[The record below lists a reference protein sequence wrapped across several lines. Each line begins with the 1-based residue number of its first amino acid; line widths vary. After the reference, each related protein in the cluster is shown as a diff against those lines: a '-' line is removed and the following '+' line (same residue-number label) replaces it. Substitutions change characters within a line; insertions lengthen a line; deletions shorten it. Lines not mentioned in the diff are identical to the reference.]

1 MGLISDYLEENR
13 ERLDGFDPCFPIG
26 AYFRKRNCM
35 ESIKAD
41 LQEYDANQEV
51 QRKKLIRQRLIAQL
65 VDLERLIAGYLA
77 GEKYILF
84 VCNGGKLKS
93 ALVQEIFEQLRE
105 EMQKSYY
112 GACELRQEI
121 LKKLESRIER
131 QDSTEPV
138 EIENEILGLVIKSV
152 VMCMGQGG
160 TLLNTAQCR
169 NTVYDLGNLLI
180 SQGMMEERISPKKAL
195 ADYLQA
201 EGLAELGNKSCCN
214 CGRPLYKTIRYCLNC
229 YERN

>member
-13 ERLDGFDPCFPIG
+13 ERLDGFDPCIPIG
-26 AYFRKRNCM
+26 GYFRKRDCLA
-35 ESIKAD
+35 SIEAD
-41 LQEYDANQEV
+41 LQAYSANHEKQE
-51 QRKKLIRQRLIAQL
+51 KKLIRQRLL
-65 VDLERLIAGYLA
+65 SKLRDLERLIDGYLS

-84 VCNGGKLKS
+84 ICNGSRLKS
-93 ALVQEIFEQLRE
+93 TLVQEIFEQLRE

-121 LKKLESRIER
+121 LQKLGNKNRSQESI
-131 QDSTEPV
+131 EPV

-152 VMCMGQGG
+152 IMCLGQGG

-169 NTVYDLGNLLI
+169 NTIYDLGNLLLD
-180 SQGMMEERISPKKAL
+180 QGAVKEGQAPKKVL
-195 ADYLQA
+195 AEYLQT
-201 EGLAELGNKSCCN
+201 EGLAKQGEKNCCN
-214 CGRPLYKTIRYCLNC
+214 CGRPLYKGVRYCLNC